1 MVKLRASGYNRNQ
14 RWEILKSG
22 SRKFSRMLEDE
33 DMGIRRVN
41 RPRWEGGHGRY
52 LDKILKKKNWY
63 RKKKTER
70 DSNEKNGESYGRK
83 VWKEKTEKE
92 KSKPKP
98 REKEMEEDSEEIES
112 VMFLPS
118 TPHGELM
125 KRVKEADRQ
134 FRRGTDIKRI
144 KFVERAGKS
153 LQDILVSGNPWS
165 DLKCGREKCFVCRSE
180 KGGMGECMRE
190 NALYRILCK
199 E

>member
-1 MVKLRASGYNRNQ
+1 MSRLMIKLKMSGYSKEN

-22 SRKFSRMLEDE
+22 TRKYNKMVQDE
-33 DMGIRRVN
+33 KDGKRSLN

-70 DSNEKNGESYGRK
+70 VSTEKNGESYERK
-83 VWKEKTEKE
+83 VWKEKTEKKE
-92 KSKPKP
+92 SKPKP
-98 REKEMEEDSEEIES
+98 RENEMEEDSEEIES

-125 KRVKEADRQ
+125 KSVKEADRQ

-165 DLKCGREKCFVCRSE
+165 DR
-180 KGGMGECMRE
+180 
-190 NALYRILCK
+190 
-199 E
+199 